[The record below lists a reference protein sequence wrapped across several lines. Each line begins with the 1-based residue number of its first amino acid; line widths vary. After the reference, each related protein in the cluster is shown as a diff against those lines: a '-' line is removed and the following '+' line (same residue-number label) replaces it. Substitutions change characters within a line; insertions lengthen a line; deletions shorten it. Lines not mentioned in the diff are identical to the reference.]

1 MDISSCLFHF
11 QSPYQVINFVHIFNF
26 VSYDLLL
33 NPAYTK
39 LIIKIL
45 FSLPVIDVGKISKL
59 WSCPK
64 DKIFYSWSYLYS
76 SSFTFGEVYWKDSG
90 EHFLIKKGR
99 LTQEVLPT
107 FSTTYSY
114 VYTHSHK
121 HFILMKGGS
130 LRTKML
136 RSTVQKMRRKSEFLM
151 ASFSHWIKQLW
162 GCLTLQSLVYEIVI
176 FFCIELGFLIFFPG
190 KIILY
195 HSVVFNHNSGEM
207 I

>member
-1 MDISSCLFHF
+1 MDISGCLLHF
-11 QSPYQVINFVHIFNF
+11 QSLYQVINFVHIFNS
-26 VSYDLLL
+26 VSYDSLL

-45 FSLPVIDVGKISKL
+45 VSLPVKDVGKITNL

-114 VYTHSHK
+114 VYAHNHK

-151 ASFSHWIKQLW
+151 ASFSHWVKQLW
-162 GCLTLQSLVYEIVI
+162 GCLSLQSLVYEIVI
-176 FFCIELGFLIFFPG
+176 FFVLNWAF
-190 KIILY
+190 
-195 HSVVFNHNSGEM
+195 
-207 I
+207 